1 MLATAQLSARRS
13 NSARTTDEPGFDPDT
28 FVDVT
33 PEWPL
38 AQEWLGPLM
47 AIVRNQP
54 YNPEIRDPSQEMK
67 EAIARYRGA
76 TCGVRYAEA
85 LRSYTK
91 RPMNILS

>member
-1 MLATAQLSARRS
+1 MLLLVFAMESYDNGPRHTI
-13 NSARTTDEPGFDPDT
+13 DFDPDT

-38 AQEWLGPLM
+38 AQEWLGQLM